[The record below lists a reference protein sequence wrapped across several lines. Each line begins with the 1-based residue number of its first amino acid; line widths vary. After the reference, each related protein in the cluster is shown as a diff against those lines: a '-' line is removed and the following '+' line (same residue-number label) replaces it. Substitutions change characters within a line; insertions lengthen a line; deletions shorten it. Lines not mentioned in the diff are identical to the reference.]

1 MRLVVKKCL
10 PVMPGNKHNG
20 VYIRQAAR
28 SDQAAIQAVTL
39 AAYQEYAV
47 FMTPQSWRTYR
58 RNILDTLNESQPAM
72 QLVAEREGKIVGSV
86 LLNPTQTEG
95 EGSGE
100 ASDGLESSE
109 IRLLAVSPT
118 ARIQG
123 TGKALMNACVERARQ
138 AGVKALTLHT
148 SDVMQIAMRMYEKM
162 GFVRAPEL
170 DFRPAENMLIKGYR
184 LELEPQ
190 DRICGV
196 AFSQQ
201 GDKS

>member
-1 MRLVVKKCL
+1 MQD
-10 PVMPGNKHNG
+10 NKHNG

-28 SDQAAIQAVTL
+28 SDQAAIQMVTL
-39 AAYQEYAV
+39 AAFQEYAV
-47 FMTPQSWRTYR
+47 FMTPQSWRAYR

-72 QLVAEREGKIVGSV
+72 HLVAEQEGKIVGSV
-86 LLNPTQTEG
+86 LLVPTQTEDQGSG
-95 EGSGE
+95 EGSR
-100 ASDGLESSE
+100 SLESSE
-109 IRLLAVSPT
+109 IRLLAVSPS
-118 ARIQG
+118 ARIRG
-123 TGKALMNACVERARQ
+123 IGKALLNACVEQARQ

-148 SDVMQIAMRMYEKM
+148 SDVMQIALRMYEKM

-196 AFSQQ
+196 AFSQS
-201 GDKS
+201 GG